1 MALSWWCPCPVY
13 DRCFLPCCA
22 WTFTAPTILHW
33 TVSPMIDVEIT
44 PEAQCRDGG
53 RPASL
58 ALHLYVFP
66 SDLSS
71 FYLLV
76 PLSDDHPFC
85 LESASFTPWR
95 IYPPP
100 PPGQLGVEQSSRMD
114 EFLIKRFI
122 NQANIFRKSQIFSI
136 VISFNLFSSRTKRD
150 VLALNLLDRKGGN
163 NTVARFAYRRVMIRL
178 VNSTTAA

>member
-1 MALSWWCPCPVY
+1 MSKLRQRPNVETAVARPRSPSICTCFPPTCRRFTFLS
-13 DRCFLPCCA
+13 LS
-22 WTFTAPTILHW
+22 PTI
-33 TVSPMIDVEIT
+33 I
-44 PEAQCRDGG
+44 RF
-53 RPASL
+53 ASN
-58 ALHLYVFP
+58 
-66 SDLSS
+66 
-71 FYLLV
+71 LL
-76 PLSDDHPFC
+76 
-85 LESASFTPWR
+85 SASFTPWR

-100 PPGQLGVEQSSRMD
+100 PPGQLGVEQNSRMD